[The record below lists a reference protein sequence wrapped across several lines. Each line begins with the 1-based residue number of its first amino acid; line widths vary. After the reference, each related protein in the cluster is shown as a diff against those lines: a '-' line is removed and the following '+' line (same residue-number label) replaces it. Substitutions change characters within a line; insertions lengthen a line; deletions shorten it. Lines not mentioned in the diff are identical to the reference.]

1 MRLSIAMSL
10 SEAAGCGEVVNAGC
24 APSRAAAAAPRGVRA
39 VLYACCALVGLFI
52 SGTGLYFNLVSLVG
66 EKNFALFH
74 EDTCREGA
82 RFWGNDMWNPNL
94 EANTTAYQTLVIG
107 CCQEGL
113 TCGS

>member
-1 MRLSIAMSL
+1 M
-10 SEAAGCGEVVNAGC
+10 
-24 APSRAAAAAPRGVRA
+24 
-39 VLYACCALVGLFI
+39 GLFI

-107 CCQEGL
+107 CCLQGNTIPTGGEWVGTRPTGL
-113 TCGS
+113 GHGREHSLSHIGSTMRQCFPHPGIR